1 MICHEKI
8 VLFTVILSILGLTAC
23 SGRNNETVATGTVT
37 EKEEIEEEMA
47 VQSENTNINGRIP
60 ETLEL
65 IPDEYRQP
73 AEHKGTLNRLTYDTW
88 ESFSYEDHSQT
99 LTNDAWIYL
108 PYGYTEDKRYNVF
121 YLSHG
126 GWSNE
131 TTIMGTA
138 DNPNSFKN
146 VIDHAIEDGKITPMI
161 FVMVTYNNTDG
172 QDSWDYNLAIKL
184 TDQFHNEL
192 VNDIIPTVEGGY
204 STYAEDTSPEGL
216 KKSRDH
222 RGFGGFSMGSVN
234 TWCTFRYALDY
245 FRYFMPMSGNYTT
258 DGDFM
263 AQIVKDQGYTAD
275 DFFIYSMSGPDDF
288 AYSGIKAQIQSMA
301 ANELFIYGDTEEEGN
316 LAWREMDGFEHG
328 PQASDLYTYNGLQF
342 FWKDIVIETDKV
354 AKTGTTELVE
364 VYNGDS
370 LISDVIADQ
379 AFGEYGRLLFPA
391 NAGYYSGDRLN
402 NLSLTWYGELDTNET
417 VDIINTLRSRA
428 VGGEQVFFDIYT
440 DDEKAADPN
449 KKDTGLF
456 FFRGNPGAPTAI
468 CNAGGGFAFVGAMQ
482 DSFPHALE
490 LSKMG
495 YNAFA
500 LIYRP
505 GWDTAMEELGR
516 ALSYLY
522 VHADELDIDMEN
534 YSLWGGSAG
543 ARMAATLGNL
553 DDLYYYTGRTDIPQ
567 AKAVIMQYTGHSE
580 TSVNDAPTYACV
592 GTRDGIANWRTMQS
606 RLSTL
611 TSRYGIATEF
621 HAYEG
626 LSHGFGL
633 GTGTVAEGWIDDA
646 VAFWKTQM

>member
-1 MICHEKI
+1 MKKI
-8 VLFTVILSILGLTAC
+8 FLFMVILSILGLTAC

-47 VQSENTNINGRIP
+47 VQSENTNINGWIP

-88 ESFSYEDHSQT
+88 ESFSYEDHSQK
-99 LTNDAWIYL
+99 LTKDAWVYL

-192 VNDIIPTVEGGY
+192 VNDIIPAVEGEY

-263 AQIVKDQGYTAD
+263 AQIVTDQGYTAD

-342 FWKDIVIETDKV
+342 FWKDMEAEKGEVI
-354 AKTGTTELVE
+354 KTGTAERIVE
-364 VYNGDS
+364 VYSGES
-370 LISDVIADQ
+370 FISDIISDPV
-379 AFGEYGRLLFPA
+379 FGEYGRLLFPA
-391 NAGYYSGDRLN
+391 DAGYYSGDRLN

-440 DDEKAADPN
+440 DDEKATDPN

-490 LSKMG
+490 LSKKG

-505 GWDTAMEELGR
+505 GAQTACEDLAR
-516 ALSYLY
+516 AIAFIHE
-522 VHADELDIDMEN
+522 HADELQVDVSD

-543 ARMAATLGNL
+543 ARMAAWLGS
-553 DDLYYYTGRTDIPQ
+553 YGTESFGEKAYPRP
-567 AKAVIMQYTGHSE
+567 AAVIMQYTGLSE
-580 TSVNDAPTYACV
+580 VYGNEPPTYNCV
-592 GTRDGIANWRTMQS
+592 GTNDGIASYRTMQS
-606 RLSTL
+606 RVDAIKANGTDAE
-611 TSRYGIATEF
+611 IEIF
-621 HAYEG
+621 QG

-633 GTGTVAEGWIDDA
+633 GTGTVAEGWIDNA
-646 VAFWKTQM
+646 VSFWERNMK